1 MGFTCYCINLRII
14 ASFLRLTMGSQFSAS
29 ICFCQNNEAWHYDW
43 SVWGVLFNC
52 LHQVLRIDLR
62 FTFCC
67 SGSKIFKNRSK
78 QNSYHACNFIRYYRE
93 TRLCLEHLIQM
104 ILSHTCKNAMLSP
117 PTKTKVEV
125 NDEGSLH
132 SFICMHDM
140 KNLQN
145 KCEWIA
151 GT

>member
-1 MGFTCYCINLRII
+1 MHVI
-14 ASFLRLTMGSQFSAS
+14 SFVTTERQG
-29 ICFCQNNEAWHYDW
+29 Y
-43 SVWGVLFNC
+43 VWN
-52 LHQVLRIDLR
+52 
-62 FTFCC
+62 
-67 SGSKIFKNRSK
+67 
-78 QNSYHACNFIRYYRE
+78 
-93 TRLCLEHLIQM
+93 LIQM

-125 NDEGSLH
+125 SDEGSLH
-132 SFICMHDM
+132 SFSICMHDM

>member
-1 MGFTCYCINLRII
+1 MY
-14 ASFLRLTMGSQFSAS
+14 
-29 ICFCQNNEAWHYDW
+29 
-43 SVWGVLFNC
+43 
-52 LHQVLRIDLR
+52 
-62 FTFCC
+62 
-67 SGSKIFKNRSK
+67 
-78 QNSYHACNFIRYYRE
+78 
-93 TRLCLEHLIQM
+93 LIQM

-125 NDEGSLH
+125 NDEGSLQ
-132 SFICMHDM
+132 SFSICMHDM

>member
-1 MGFTCYCINLRII
+1 M
-14 ASFLRLTMGSQFSAS
+14 
-29 ICFCQNNEAWHYDW
+29 
-43 SVWGVLFNC
+43 FNC

-62 FTFCC
+62 FAFCC
-67 SGSKIFKNRSK
+67 SGSKILKIRSK

-93 TRLCLEHLIQM
+93 TRFCLEHLIQM
-104 ILSHTCKNAMLSP
+104 ILPHTCKNAILSP

-132 SFICMHDM
+132 SFSICMHDM

-145 KCEWIA
+145 KCKWIA

>member
-1 MGFTCYCINLRII
+1 M
-14 ASFLRLTMGSQFSAS
+14 
-29 ICFCQNNEAWHYDW
+29 
-43 SVWGVLFNC
+43 FNC

-62 FTFCC
+62 FAFCC
-67 SGSKIFKNRSK
+67 SGSKILKNRSK

-93 TRLCLEHLIQM
+93 TRFCLEHLIQT

-132 SFICMHDM
+132 SFSICMHDM

-145 KCEWIA
+145 KCERIA

>member
-1 MGFTCYCINLRII
+1 M
-14 ASFLRLTMGSQFSAS
+14 SKK
-29 ICFCQNNEAWHYDW
+29 
-43 SVWGVLFNC
+43 
-52 LHQVLRIDLR
+52 IDL
-62 FTFCC
+62 
-67 SGSKIFKNRSK
+67 SKTVTMHVIS
-78 QNSYHACNFIRYYRE
+78 FITTERQSSV
-93 TRLCLEHLIQM
+93 LEHLIQM

-132 SFICMHDM
+132 SFSICMHDM

>member
-1 MGFTCYCINLRII
+1 M
-14 ASFLRLTMGSQFSAS
+14 
-29 ICFCQNNEAWHYDW
+29 
-43 SVWGVLFNC
+43 
-52 LHQVLRIDLR
+52 
-62 FTFCC
+62 
-67 SGSKIFKNRSK
+67 
-78 QNSYHACNFIRYYRE
+78 QNSYDACNFIRYFRE
-93 TRLCLEHLIQM
+93 TRFCLEHLIQM

-132 SFICMHDM
+132 SFSICMHDM

-151 GT
+151 GTLVVLVWTLTLKVRLRAPLRHLSQDETLGQITIWQFISFLMNRSMIRC